1 MTKSDRAVLKA
12 AIDKYGN
19 DSQLAV
25 AQEECAEL
33 IQAISKLNRAGSSDH
48 CRCPDHAGPD
58 PHHVPIQGIRHD
70 QSAED
75 CKTGKESEKMSYD
88 YHDYNLFDAAVEAK
102 QKQDK
107 ESVKITSLE
116 LENVKRVKAV
126 KIEPTENG
134 LTVIGGKNNQGKTSI
149 LDAITWALGGDKY
162 KPSQPKREG
171 SMVDPH
177 IHIQLSNGILV
188 ERSGKNS
195 TLKVTDTTG
204 KKAGQKLLDSF
215 ISSFA
220 LDLPKFINSSAKD
233 KASTLLQIIGVDD
246 QLTAFDNKE
255 SAAYNR
261 RTEIG
266 RIADQKKKYA
276 DEMPQWD
283 GVPEEIVSAS
293 ELIQK
298 QQDILARNGENQRQR
313 NNLEDLNDKIAEGSK
328 TVEQLKDESTA
339 ELEQNIAD
347 VDAINAKVR
356 DNLNKQKAEEEA
368 SEYQRQYDAL
378 TKEIETVREDRTKLL
393 DNAKMP
399 LPGLSVDHGEL
410 TYKGQK
416 WDNMSGSEQMIV
428 ATAIVRELNPKCGF
442 VLLDKLEQMDVDT
455 MNEFGKWLQKEG
467 LQAIATRV
475 STGDE
480 CSIYIEDGYSIKNGV
495 KTAATEV
502 KPAELIKTPEPS
514 EKPTHASQKWD
525 WKGK

>member
-1 MTKSDRAVLKA
+1 
-12 AIDKYGN
+12 
-19 DSQLAV
+19 
-25 AQEECAEL
+25 
-33 IQAISKLNRAGSSDH
+33 
-48 CRCPDHAGPD
+48 
-58 PHHVPIQGIRHD
+58 
-70 QSAED
+70 
-75 CKTGKESEKMSYD
+75 MSYD

-102 QKQDK
+102 QEQDK

-126 KIEPTENG
+126 KLEPTENG

-162 KPSQPKREG
+162 KPSQAKREG

-177 IHIQLSNGILV
+177 IHIELNNGIVV

-195 TLKVTDTTG
+195 TLKVTDSTG
-204 KKAGQKLLDSF
+204 KKAGMKLLSSF
-215 ISSFA
+215 ISTFA
-220 LDLPKFINSSAKD
+220 LDMPKFIEASPKE
-233 KASTLLQIIGVDD
+233 KASTLLQIIGVGDE
-246 QLTAFDNKE
+246 LAKLDNQE
-255 SAAYNR
+255 SIAYNR

-283 GVPEEIVSAS
+283 GVPDEIVSAS
-293 ELIQK
+293 DLIQQ
-298 QQDILARNGENQRQR
+298 QQDILARNAQRQQWIR
-313 NNLEDLNDKIAEGSK
+313 DHGHLLEEANRIEDKIEDLKKQLHDINEKIRESDHSPAE
-328 TVEQLKDESTA
+328 LALESTD
-339 ELEQNIAD
+339 ELEHNIAN
-347 VDAINAKVR
+347 VDAINAKIR

-368 SEYQRQYDAL
+368 KEYRDQYDKL
-378 TKEIETVREDRTKLL
+378 TSDIETIRSDRMKLL
-393 DNAKMP
+393 NNAEMP
-399 LPGLSVDHGEL
+399 LPGLSVEQGEL
-410 TYKGQK
+410 TYKGQR
-416 WDNMSGSEQMIV
+416 WDNMSSSEQMIV

-455 MNEFGKWLQKEG
+455 MNEFGAWLQKEG

-514 EKPTHASQKWD
+514 EKPAQASQKWD

>member
-1 MTKSDRAVLKA
+1 MNKTDR
-12 AIDKYGN
+12 
-19 DSQLAV
+19 
-25 AQEECAEL
+25 
-33 IQAISKLNRAGSSDH
+33 
-48 CRCPDHAGPD
+48 
-58 PHHVPIQGIRHD
+58 
-70 QSAED
+70 ED
-75 CKTGKESEKMSYD
+75 EKMSYD
-88 YHDYNLFDAAVEAK
+88 YHEYNLFDAAVEAK
-102 QKQDK
+102 QEQDK

-204 KKAGQKLLDSF
+204 RKAGQKLLDSF

-246 QLTAFDNKE
+246 QLAAFDNKE

-313 NNLEDLNDKIAEGSK
+313 NNLEDLKKQHNAKGWELDRIDDQIKGLQKKRDELVNDLGDLDDKIAEGSK

-514 EKPTHASQKWD
+514 EKPAQASQKWD

>member
-1 MTKSDRAVLKA
+1 MNKTDR
-12 AIDKYGN
+12 
-19 DSQLAV
+19 
-25 AQEECAEL
+25 
-33 IQAISKLNRAGSSDH
+33 
-48 CRCPDHAGPD
+48 
-58 PHHVPIQGIRHD
+58 
-70 QSAED
+70 ED
-75 CKTGKESEKMSYD
+75 EKMSYD

-102 QKQDK
+102 QEQDK

-126 KIEPTENG
+126 KLEPTENG

-204 KKAGQKLLDSF
+204 RKAGQKLLDSF

-246 QLTAFDNKE
+246 QLAAFDNKE

-313 NNLEDLNDKIAEGSK
+313 NNLEDLKKQHNAKGWELDRIDDQIKGLQKKRDELVNDLGDLDDKIAEGSK

-502 KPAELIKTPEPS
+502 KPAELIKTPEPF
-514 EKPTHASQKWD
+514 EKPAQASQKWD

>member
-1 MTKSDRAVLKA
+1 
-12 AIDKYGN
+12 
-19 DSQLAV
+19 
-25 AQEECAEL
+25 
-33 IQAISKLNRAGSSDH
+33 
-48 CRCPDHAGPD
+48 
-58 PHHVPIQGIRHD
+58 
-70 QSAED
+70 
-75 CKTGKESEKMSYD
+75 MSYD

-102 QKQDK
+102 QEQDK

-204 KKAGQKLLDSF
+204 RKAGQKLLDSF

-246 QLTAFDNKE
+246 QLAAFDNKE

-313 NNLEDLNDKIAEGSK
+313 NNLEDLKKQHNAKGWELDRIDDQIKGLQKKRDELVNDLEDLDDKIAEGSK

-502 KPAELIKTPEPS
+502 KPAELIKTSEPS
-514 EKPTHASQKWD
+514 EKPAQASQKWD